1 MRIAKLRLYGSK
13 RVDWCSDE
21 IQQYA
26 ATPTSDWSDS
36 YNQYIEIVLE
46 NKEKIKIDAGQL
58 LKDYYYARIP
68 SKDKK
73 QEEGSKGNSNQ
84 DNG

>member
-1 MRIAKLRLYGSK
+1 MRIAKLRLYASK

-21 IQQYA
+21 IEQYA

-46 NKEKIKIDAGQL
+46 NKEIIKIDADQL

-73 QEEGSKGNSNQ
+73 QEERSEGNSDQ
-84 DNG
+84 ANG

>member
-1 MRIAKLRLYGSK
+1 MRIAKLRLYGLK
-13 RVDWCSDE
+13 KVDWCRDVIEQS
-21 IQQYA
+21 A

-46 NKEKIKIDAGQL
+46 NKEKIKIDVDKL

-73 QEEGSKGNSNQ
+73 QDKGN
-84 DNG
+84 